1 MIRPMLLAALAVVA
15 HAAQTAHA
23 QSTASAPAAAASSV
37 STPAKKELVQ
47 KVLQLQQ
54 GALETI
60 SRSVVE
66 RPVAQLAQA
75 AGNALQTQ
83 VPPDKREAVGK
94 SVDADLRKFIDES
107 TPMLRERALK
117 LAPSTFGA
125 ALEDKFS
132 EDELRQLV
140 AWLESPVNKKF
151 QQSMPDVQAGFTQK
165 LMAEAGP
172 LLDPKLRALQ
182 QKLRTTFAAAAPAS
196 APAAGTSA
204 PRAVAP
210 KSAK

>member
-1 MIRPMLLAALAVVA
+1 MIRPMLLAALAL
-15 HAAQTAHA
+15 AASTTQA
-23 QSTASAPAAAASSV
+23 QAPAPAAAPAPPSSP
-37 STPAKKELVQ
+37 STPAKKEMAQ

-54 GALETI
+54 GAIEAI
-60 SRSVVE
+60 SRGVVE

-75 AGNALQTQ
+75 AGSALQTQ
-83 VPPDKREAVGK
+83 VPADKREAVGK

-107 TPMLRERALK
+107 VPMLRERALK
-117 LAPSTFGA
+117 LAPSVFGSV
-125 ALEDKFS
+125 LEEKFS
-132 EDELRQLV
+132 EDELRQLI

-151 QQSMPDVQAGFTQK
+151 QQTFPDVQAGFTQK

-196 APAAGTSA
+196 AGGASSA
-204 PRAVAP
+204 PRAAPAP

>member
-1 MIRPMLLAALAVVA
+1 MIRPMLLAALALA
-15 HAAQTAHA
+15 ASAAQA
-23 QSTASAPAAAASSV
+23 QAPASAPPPPSP
-37 STPAKKELVQ
+37 STPAKKELAQ

-54 GALETI
+54 GAIEAI
-60 SRSVVE
+60 SRGVVE
-66 RPVAQLAQA
+66 RPVVQLAQA
-75 AGNALQTQ
+75 AGTALQTQ
-83 VPPDKREAVGK
+83 VPADKREAVGK

-107 TPMLRERALK
+107 VPMLRERALK
-117 LAPSTFGA
+117 LAPSVFGS
-125 ALEDKFS
+125 ALEEKFS
-132 EDELRQLV
+132 EDELRQLI

-151 QQSMPDVQAGFTQK
+151 QQTFPDVQAGFTQK

-196 APAAGTSA
+196 AGGASSA
-204 PRAVAP
+204 PRAAPAP